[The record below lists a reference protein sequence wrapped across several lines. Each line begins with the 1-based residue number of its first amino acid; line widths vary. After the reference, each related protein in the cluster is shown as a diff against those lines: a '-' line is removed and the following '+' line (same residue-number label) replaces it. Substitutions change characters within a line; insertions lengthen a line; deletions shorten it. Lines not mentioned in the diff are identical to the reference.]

1 MNLPSSPV
9 LVVLVLGVQVLAAVF
24 ALRAIKTA
32 RTPQGAVG
40 WVVFLVAAPQF
51 AVPVYLFLGH
61 RRYPGYIAARR
72 GMGAVIDTLRM
83 QAADHAPRP
92 KEGDDGPEQSHIE
105 AFERL
110 AGVPA
115 VSGNA
120 VRLLIDGEAT
130 FDALFAAIDH
140 ARHYILL
147 QSYIIRGDEIGTELA
162 RRLKARARD
171 GVRVHVLYDALGS
184 TGLPRAYL
192 DDLRDAGID
201 IRNFHAIRHSR
212 SRLQINFRNHRKIAV
227 IDGEVGFAGG
237 LNVGDEYL
245 GRDPKVGH
253 WRDTHVRLHGPV
265 VAQLQL
271 AFAEDWLWSS
281 GVKLDLNWAPR
292 VWTEDRNAL
301 VLATGPA
308 DRVEAGSLYFCNLL
322 GAAREKV
329 WIASPYFV
337 PDVDILTELK
347 LAAMRGVDV
356 RLLLPE
362 RPDHWLVWLAAF
374 AYYDE
379 VREAGVRIYHYAD
392 GFLHQKVALL
402 DDDLAVVGSHNL
414 DNRSCRLNFEVSALI
429 FDSAFARE
437 VEAMLTRD
445 FQAAEMLDTPL
456 TERGFWLRNAAPA
469 ARLFAPIL

>member
-9 LVVLVLGVQVLAAVF
+9 LVALVLGVQALAAIF

-61 RRYPGYIAARR
+61 RRYPGYVAARR
-72 GMGAVIDTLRM
+72 GMAAVIDTLRM

-92 KEGDDGPEQSHIE
+92 KEGDDGPEQSRVE

-130 FDALFAAIDH
+130 FEALFAAIDQ

-147 QSYIIRGDEIGTELA
+147 QSYIIRSDAIGTDLA
-162 RRLKARARD
+162 KRVKARARD
-171 GVRVHVLYDALGS
+171 GVRVHVLYDGLGS
-184 TGLPRAYL
+184 NGLSRGYL
-192 DDLRDAGID
+192 DDLRDAGIEV
-201 IRNFHAIRHSR
+201 RNFHAIRHSR

-245 GRDPKVGH
+245 GRDPQIGH
-253 WRDTHVRLHGPV
+253 WRDTHIRLCGPA

-271 AFAEDWLWSS
+271 SFAEDWLWSS

-292 VWTEDRNAL
+292 VWPEDRNAL
-301 VLATGPA
+301 IMATGPA
-308 DRVEAGSLYFCNLL
+308 DRVEAGSLYFCNLI
-322 GAAREKV
+322 GAAGDRL

-362 RPDHWLVWLAAF
+362 RPDHWLVWLAAC
-374 AYYDE
+374 AYFDE
-379 VREAGVRIYHYAD
+379 VREAGVKIYLYAD

-402 DDDLAVVGSHNL
+402 DDDMAVVGSHNL

-429 FDSAFARE
+429 FDSVFAHQVAE
-437 VEAMLTRD
+437 MLTRD
-445 FQAAEMLDTPL
+445 FRGARMLDTAL
-456 TERGFWLRNAAPA
+456 YERGFWLRNAAPA